1 MKKPPSG
8 MPGGGFFFRHASG
21 GWHLSSRPQMPAS
34 AGMTAYFTYM
44 LCFGRAMT
52 RITIGSK
59 NSSGSL

>member
-1 MKKPPSG
+1 
-8 MPGGGFFFRHASG
+8 MPGGGLLFACSLGRG
-21 GWHLSSRPQMPAS
+21 GD
-34 AGMTAYFTYM
+34 GYFTYM